1 MAKKQI
7 KDYFF
12 NPGLGLLD
20 NARPNAVSLIT
31 QNKIF
36 IIKEIAAFIQ
46 NKITAEDPDYSGLIY
61 NSAKYESDAESVVD
75 ALVFDLRYNG
85 NEETRKQS
93 ASYWNQ
99 EVSLLIGNRIPEI
112 QSYTHAITLIN
123 DFILTNTLN
132 TNPEQTLAVQIVDVS
147 KITETNTQARVSTLL
162 SSVTNVIEN
171 GLGVFPSL
179 VVGLGRIEV
188 LGKVQLEDIL
198 IITNATTNVVFYNF
212 AEPTKGGQV
221 RFSPGNSEAY
231 PQAESVNNGT
241 TIINFNFGT
250 QAMSSADSIQIFQ
263 EETQL
268 TVRMNDIARDAMERV
283 KVGIPQSMLD
293 ADFEYGLQPTK
304 WQALSL
310 QRGYPSTYEIPGSD
324 LVVVTVATDASTGT
338 ADIGASLI
346 TVTTQGSHN
355 LKIGQ
360 PITIRA
366 LSTSVLGFN
375 RAEGTFLVSSVPTA
389 TSFTYFAKSK
399 VGTANAQILATQNTQ
414 LRRAAFYTGA
424 AVGTPTF
431 TVLSNGS
438 NGSFTTSLIAESASN
453 TLSYTGNAPVI
464 GAPLTG
470 TGITPGTQ
478 VSGVFGSN
486 NADGIEIT
494 KFVKTSSS
502 SGALTIELIDTFDV
516 EAGMVVS
523 NGADPAV
530 QLTITSIVGTKLTL
544 SGPLTV
550 AYVGDDQTYSG
561 NILSAANYVQ
571 GTGSAATVDV
581 EILADPG
588 EVDDVFYNSITVNQ
602 PGADYQIGDT
612 LFIAGNLLGGLSP
625 DNDLYLNVTGVD
637 IGNLII
643 AEIMFSIS
651 GPPAGAGTF
660 TNIATQQTINS
671 AANNASVAI
680 RKISGGYEFVG
691 LADGGFGFFVGN
703 RFIVL
708 GTSLGGTT
716 PANDAT
722 VTISSVVFAGSGMID
737 FTVTG
742 TSTAGDEIDIY
753 SAISLSAPTTTST
766 PAGTA
771 VTYSE
776 LATIEIEF
784 QDNHGLVP
792 GASILVEIDSDGSNH
807 QLAAGPYF
815 VTQIVDLKTITYL
828 ARSAGAIDVSET
840 SLDGSI
846 YIRPDSYFSH
856 RPFDGGVQLSS
867 GGPQHGAQAIRM
879 SKNYIRYQSG
889 KGAMYNTGA
898 LFAPS
903 FDLALIVANGT
914 ATGSLI
920 TVTTDDTDH
929 GLQAGSRIEINGVE
943 TVGYDGKYT
952 VNEIVDERNFRIV
965 ATSPLGDTTGILGP
979 QCQMSTFEWQGAI
992 VRAGVYDDQNGIFWQ
1007 YDGQK
1012 MAVGLRTSTFTIA
1025 GTITIAP
1032 NTNTATGVGTRF
1044 FDQVQEGDRVVI
1056 RGMTHVI
1063 THIASNTQMSVSPD
1077 FRGVVIA
1084 TGVKLAKV
1092 QDNIIP
1098 QSQWNLDRCDGT
1110 GPSGYNLDVTYMQMV
1125 GIQYTWYGAGF
1136 IDWMLRGPNGDY
1148 TFCHRL
1154 KGNNINTEA
1163 YMRSGNLPVRYEVVN
1178 EGARNRLRGAIDSSQ
1193 TTIPLRDV
1201 SDFPSSGVVYVD
1213 NEIIAYSGINLID
1226 NTLTG
1231 ASRSASLSNFA
1242 GGSTRT
1248 YQAGAA
1254 ASHGDR
1260 QGVVLVSNTTSPI
1273 ISHWG
1278 SAYLIDGRF
1287 DDDRGFLFN
1296 YAGTNIPISTII
1308 NTAFLI
1314 RLAPSV
1320 SNSVIGDLG
1329 ERELLNRAQLL
1340 LSALT
1345 VTSDAVTGSGA
1356 LIIEGVLN
1364 PQNYPENP
1372 ENISWTGLN
1381 NPAAGGQP
1389 SFAQIA
1395 LGSSV
1400 IWEGGSVEVTSTA
1413 TIQGVLTTTITAQP
1427 VFQFN
1432 RSLNNGGTIFY
1443 IFDTDFDSSSIAVGD
1458 PLSGT
1463 GIRTGSVISQVS
1475 RSAFQNYTLVRS
1487 NLTFTQNVTG
1497 TSTVTVTAQNTA
1509 ASYTN
1514 SSFLFF
1520 TQASFETS
1528 NARVGTAVATSQS
1541 QFPANSQIQSIAPRT
1556 LGSTTIVRVNFTATF
1571 AGTLA
1576 AAAAVTFDF
1585 TPPPYAQPGETIFS
1599 FISNPGDTD
1608 TLDLSPLKEL
1618 TTTALGGRGAFPNG
1632 PDVLAINVR
1641 KVAGDSTVAN
1651 VVLRWGEAQA

>member
-12 NPGLGLLD
+12 NPGLGLAD

-46 NKITAEDPDYSGLIY
+46 NKITAEDPNYSGLIY
-61 NSAKYESDAESVVD
+61 NSAKYENDAESVVN

-85 NEETRKQS
+85 NEETRRIS
-93 ASYWNQ
+93 ASYWDQ
-99 EVSLLIGNRIPEI
+99 EVSQLIGNRVPET
-112 QSYTHAITLIN
+112 QSFTYAITLIN
-123 DFILTNTLN
+123 DFILTNALN
-132 TNPEQTLAVQIVDVS
+132 TDPEQTLAVQIIDTD
-147 KITETNTQARVSTLL
+147 KITESATQSRVSTLL
-162 SSVTNVIEN
+162 GSVTNVIQT
-171 GLGVFPSL
+171 GLTVLPNIEI
-179 VVGLGRIEV
+179 GLGRIEV
-188 LGKVQLEDIL
+188 LGKIQLEDL
-198 IITNATTNVVFYNF
+198 LLITNATSNIVFYNF
-212 AEPTKGGQV
+212 AESTKGAQV
-221 RFSPGNSEAY
+221 RFFSGNSEAY
-231 PQAESVNNGT
+231 PRAESVNNGT

-250 QAMSSADSIQIFQ
+250 QTMSSTDSIQIFQ

-324 LVVVTVATDASTGT
+324 LVVIAVFTDASSGT
-338 ADIGASLI
+338 SDIGASLI
-346 TVTTQGSHN
+346 TVATQGTHE
-355 LKIGQ
+355 LTIGQ

-366 LSTSVLGFN
+366 LSTSILGFN
-375 RAEGTFLVSSVPTA
+375 RAEGTFLVSSIPTA
-389 TSFTYFAKSK
+389 NTFTYFAKAK
-399 VGTANAQILATQNTQ
+399 VGTANSQILATQSTQ
-414 LRRAAFYTGA
+414 LRKAAFYTGA

-431 TVLSNGS
+431 SLLNNGAS
-438 NGSFTTSLIAESASN
+438 GSFTTSFLTQSGAN
-453 TLSYTGNAPVI
+453 TLSYTGD
-464 GAPLTG
+464 APLIGSPMSGVGIVTG
-470 TGITPGTQ
+470 TQIA
-478 VSGVFGSN
+478 GVFGTN
-486 NADGIEIT
+486 NVDGIESV
-494 KFVKTSSS
+494 KVVKTSTLIGASTVEIS
-502 SGALTIELIDTFDV
+502 DISGIS
-516 EAGMVVS
+516 AGMVVS
-523 NGADPAV
+523 NGDSPPE
-530 QLTITSIVGTKLTL
+530 QLVITSISGTTLTL
-544 SGPLTV
+544 TGPLAV
-550 AYVGDDQTYSG
+550 AYTGDEENYSG
-561 NILSAANYVQ
+561 IVLAAGNYIQ
-571 GTGSAATVDV
+571 GTGSTATLDIVATA
-581 EILADPG
+581 EGPG
-588 EVDDVFYNSITVNQ
+588 IIYTSITVNQ
-602 PGADYQIGDT
+602 VGTDYDVGDT
-612 LFIAGNLLGGLSP
+612 LFITGDLLGGTTP
-625 DNDLYLNVTGVD
+625 TNDLYLNVTGASS
-637 IGNLII
+637 GNLVSVEII
-643 AEIMFSIS
+643 FVLS
-651 GPPAGAGTF
+651 GSPAGAGTF

-671 AANNASVAI
+671 AATNASVTI
-680 RKISGGYEFVG
+680 KKISGGYDFVSV
-691 LADGGFGFFVGN
+691 ADGGFGFFVGN
-703 RFIVL
+703 KFSVL
-708 GTSLGGTT
+708 GTNLGGTT
-716 PANDAT
+716 PTNDA
-722 VTISSVVFAGSGMID
+722 VVIISSIIGGTNVEE
-737 FTVTG
+737 FTVIG
-742 TSTAGDEIDIY
+742 TTAPGNNIDIY
-753 SAISLSAPTTTST
+753 SAISLSTPTEAIIEAGST
-766 PAGTA
+766 I
-771 VTYSE
+771 TYSAI
-776 LATIEIEF
+776 ATLQVEF

-792 GASILVEIDSDGSNH
+792 GASILIEIDSDASNH

-815 VTQIVDLKTITYL
+815 VTQVIDLKTITYL
-828 ARSAGAIDVSET
+828 ARSAGTIDVSET

-929 GLQAGSRIEINGVE
+929 GLQAGSRIEIKGVE
-943 TVGYDGKYT
+943 TVGYNGKYT
-952 VNEIVDERNFRIV
+952 VNEIVDERTFRIV
-965 ATSPLGDTTGILGP
+965 ATSPLGGTTGILGP

-1032 NTNTATGVGTRF
+1032 NTNTVTGVGTRF

-1110 GPSGYNLDVTYMQMV
+1110 GPSGYNLDVTYMQMI

-1178 EGARNRLRGAIDSSQ
+1178 EGARNRLRSAIDSSQ

-1213 NEIIAYSGINLID
+1213 NEIISYSGINLID

-1242 GGSTRT
+1242 GGASRT

-1254 ASHGDR
+1254 ATHGDR
-1260 QGVVLVSNTTSPI
+1260 QGVVLISNTTSPI

-1320 SNSVIGDLG
+1320 SNAVIGDLG

-1345 VTSDAVTGSGA
+1345 VTSDAVTGGGA

-1400 IWEGGSVEVTSTA
+1400 RWEGGSVEVTSTA

-1427 VFQFN
+1427 VFQFS
-1432 RSLNNGGTIFY
+1432 RSLNNGGTNFY
-1443 IFDTDFDSSSIAVGD
+1443 IFNTEFDTSSIAVGD
-1458 PLSGT
+1458 TLSGT
-1463 GIRTGSVISQVS
+1463 GIRAGSVISQVS

-1487 NLTFTQNVTG
+1487 NLTFTQNVIG
-1497 TSTVTVTAQNTA
+1497 TNTVTVTAQNTA

-1520 TQASFETS
+1520 TQASFTTS
-1528 NARVGTAVATSQS
+1528 NARVGTAVAASQS
-1541 QFPANSQIQSIAPRT
+1541 QFPANSQIQSIVQRS

-1571 AGTLA
+1571 IGTLA
-1576 AAAAVTFDF
+1576 AAAAITFDF

-1618 TTTALGGRGAFPNG
+1618 TTTAIGGRGTFPNG

-1641 KVAGDSTVAN
+1641 KVAGDPTVAN